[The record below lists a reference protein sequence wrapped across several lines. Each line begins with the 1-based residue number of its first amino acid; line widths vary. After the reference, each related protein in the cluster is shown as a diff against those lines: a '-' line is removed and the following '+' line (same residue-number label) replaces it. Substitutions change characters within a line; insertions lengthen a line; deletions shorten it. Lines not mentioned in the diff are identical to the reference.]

1 MSIAKKDKKFWI
13 TIKYKYRDKP
23 KCPICGYKDYR
34 YVSYSEECFGIV
46 EQHGYC
52 ERCGYI
58 VEQAYSEVVGGLELD
73 RTRGYRNA
81 YTGEY
86 LSNNKRKRRRMRRK
100 YHIKHTNKDWW
111 LSMI

>member
-1 MSIAKKDKKFWI
+1 MKMNKKDENFWI
-13 TIKYKYRDKP
+13 ALKYKYRDKS

-34 YVSYSEECFGIV
+34 YVSYSEEFWGIV

-58 VEQAYSEVVGGLELD
+58 IDQAYSEPIVGFMLD
-73 RTRGYRNA
+73 RVRGYRNN

-86 LSNNKRKRRRMRRK
+86 YPNNRRKRRRMRRK
-100 YHIKHTNKDWW
+100 YHIKHTNKDWM

>member
-1 MSIAKKDKKFWI
+1 MSRPKKDKSFWRI
-13 TIKYKYRDKP
+13 IKYKYRNKS

-34 YVSYSEECFGIV
+34 YVSYSEECWGIV

-58 VEQAYSEVVGGLELD
+58 VEQAYSAVVEGFVLD
-73 RTRGYRNA
+73 RKRGYRNN

-86 LSNNKRKRRRMRRK
+86 YPSNKRKRRRMRRK
-100 YHIKHTNKDWW
+100 YHIKHTPNDWW
-111 LSMI
+111 LDMI